1 MRGKWKYHLQLFLV
15 CWIWGLAFIAMKAL
29 LDEVSFLTLNLARFV
44 LSSLF
49 LLPVIAVSW
58 RRRPRL
64 SVGEWTLVF
73 LAGMAAVYGYHLAI
87 TYGET
92 MVPAGTAGLV
102 ANVTPVFAAVLS
114 RLILY
119 ESLGAWKATGIALAL
134 GGVAVIAVYGGE
146 GGLGAGR
153 VQGILFILLA
163 AFSWAVYTVILKPLA
178 EAHGATFIT
187 AYAIFLGTAALLPLG
202 LVCGDCAGE
211 LSSLSGG
218 GWGWMIFLSLGCTVL
233 GYFLYSKGLEG
244 LEASQAA
251 FYIYLIAPIAL
262 FWGWLILGEAVNA
275 ALLGGTALI
284 LAGLAAVGWE
294 ERKSYSGSGFSA

>member
-1 MRGKWKYHLQLFLV
+1 MRGKWKYHLMLLAV

-49 LLPVIAVSW
+49 LLPIVAFSW

-73 LAGMAAVYGYHLAI
+73 LAGTAAVYGYHLAI

-102 ANVTPVFAAVLS
+102 ANVTPIFVAVLS

-134 GGVAVIAVYGGE
+134 SGVTVIAVYGGE
-146 GGLGAGR
+146 GELGAGR

-163 AFSWAVYTVILKPLA
+163 AFSWAVYTVLLKPLA

-187 AYAIFLGTAALLPLG
+187 AYAIFLGTATLLPLG
-202 LVCGDCAGE
+202 LIGGGCAGE
-211 LSSLSGG
+211 LGSLSGA
-218 GWGWMIFLSLGCTVL
+218 GWGWMVFLSLGCTVL

-262 FWGWLILGEAVNA
+262 FWGWLILGETLNA
-275 ALLGGTALI
+275 ALLVGTAMI

-294 ERKSYSGSGFSA
+294 ERKSYSGSGSSS